1 MKARHYT
8 NFQNSNLPFGY
19 VDFSAKIFPILYSP
33 LENLTTRIAIY
44 KDKHGHIR
52 DVVYTAVENKA
63 RSDLPK
69 EIVKYIE
76 KSMTKREM
84 KKKVI
89 GGRQRAY
96 PKRSDIIKS
105 NQAITEPS

>member
-1 MKARHYT
+1 MTARNYT
-8 NFQNSNLPFGY
+8 NSQNSILSFGY

-33 LENLTTRIAIY
+33 LENPTTCFAIY

-84 KKKVI
+84 KKNAI
-89 GGRQRAY
+89 GKRRHAST
-96 PKRSDIIKS
+96 KRSDIIKL
-105 NQAITEPS
+105 NQ

>member
-1 MKARHYT
+1 M
-8 NFQNSNLPFGY
+8 Y
-19 VDFSAKIFPILYSP
+19 VDFLAKIFPILYSP
-33 LENLTTRIAIY
+33 LENPTTSIAIY
-44 KDKHGHIR
+44 KEKHGHIR

-84 KKKVI
+84 KKNAI
-89 GGRQRAY
+89 GKRRHAST
-96 PKRSDIIKS
+96 KRSDIIKL
-105 NQAITEPS
+105 NQ

>member
-1 MKARHYT
+1 M
-8 NFQNSNLPFGY
+8 
-19 VDFSAKIFPILYSP
+19 
-33 LENLTTRIAIY
+33 
-44 KDKHGHIR
+44 
-52 DVVYTAVENKA
+52 VYTAVENKA

-84 KKKVI
+84 KKNVK
-89 GGRQRAY
+89 GRKRRAY

-105 NQAITEPS
+105 SSYITKLN